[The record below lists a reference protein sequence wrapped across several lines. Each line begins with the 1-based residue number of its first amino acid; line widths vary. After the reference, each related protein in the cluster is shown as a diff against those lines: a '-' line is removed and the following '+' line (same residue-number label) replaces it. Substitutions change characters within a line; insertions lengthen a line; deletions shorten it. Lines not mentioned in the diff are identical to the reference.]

1 MFPLKTNRLTHPS
14 GFSFV
19 PRGTHWRA
27 QRRTPMDK
35 YEKTVRN
42 LEAELWVISNWLREI
57 ADTLRDAREDE
68 FGPHFDP
75 SALKKGDEA

>member
-1 MFPLKTNRLTHPS
+1 
-14 GFSFV
+14 
-19 PRGTHWRA
+19 
-27 QRRTPMDK
+27 MDK